1 LGRLYSVQLSEE
13 RRQFLISTFSEL
25 PISQCL
31 QERLSTNNF
40 HTPTPVQSG
49 AIPTALAGKDL
60 VATAQTGTGKTL
72 AFLIPVLERLL
83 KIQATSVHVLVLVPT
98 RELAIQV
105 QQQYEQLRGK
115 KLRAAALVI
124 GGVSERQQI
133 ATLRTANLVIATP
146 GRLED
151 FLRRKLVNLDGTHIL
166 VLDEA
171 DRMLDMGFLPAIRRI
186 AEALPKQRQTLCF
199 SATLDPAVA
208 HIFSDFVKDPVR
220 IALGST
226 SKPADSVTLQAFE
239 VASNQRLA
247 LLSRLLKEE
256 EGRYLVFVRTKRG
269 ADRLTRQLRKS
280 GFSAGMLHGNRSQS
294 QRNAALADFQNGT
307 VPILVA
313 TDVASRGIHV
323 DNVAHV
329 INYELPQLA
338 EDLIHR
344 VGRTGRI
351 GTQGLASVFVAHQD
365 RVEFRNV
372 ERTLGIKIQ
381 RMSVDEDLPLEERAG
396 PVIVHGVP
404 VQMSARSKMVKLPG
418 ELFQRYATV

>member
-1 LGRLYSVQLSEE
+1 M
-13 RRQFLISTFSEL
+13 ISKFSEL
-25 PISQCL
+25 PILQYL

-40 HTPTPVQSG
+40 HTPTPVQSR
-49 AIPTALAGKDL
+49 AIPAALTGKDL
-60 VATAQTGTGKTL
+60 LATAQTGTGKTL
-72 AFLIPVLERLL
+72 GFLIPIAELLL
-83 KIQATSVHVLVLVPT
+83 KTRAAGIHALVLVPT

-115 KLRAAALVI
+115 KLRAAALAI
-124 GGVSERQQI
+124 GGASERQQI
-133 ATLRTANLVIATP
+133 AALRTAHLLIATP

-151 FLRRKLVNLDGTHIL
+151 FLRRKLVKLDGTQIL

-171 DRMLDMGFLPAIRRI
+171 DRMLDMGFLPAIRRLT
-186 AEALPKQRQTLCF
+186 ESLPRQRQTLCF

-208 HIFSDFVKDPVR
+208 HIIGDFVKDPLR

-226 SKPADSVTLQAFE
+226 SKPADSVKLQAFE
-239 VASNQRLA
+239 VASNQRLS

-256 EGRYLVFVRTKRG
+256 DGRCLVFVRTKRG
-269 ADRLTRQLRKS
+269 ADRLTRQLRKE
-280 GFSAGMLHGNRSQS
+280 GFSAGTLHGDRSQS

-307 VPILVA
+307 MPILVA

-351 GTQGLASVFVAHQD
+351 GAQGLASVFVSHQD
-365 RVEFRNV
+365 RAEFRNV
-372 ERTLGIKIQ
+372 ERTLGIKIE
-381 RMSVDEDLPLEERAG
+381 RMPVNDDLPVEERSG
-396 PVIVHGVP
+396 PVTVHGVP
-404 VQMSARSKMVKLPG
+404 VQMSARSKMVRLPG
-418 ELFQRYATV
+418 EIFQRYAIV

>member
-1 LGRLYSVQLSEE
+1 M
-13 RRQFLISTFSEL
+13 ISKFSEL
-25 PISQCL
+25 PILQYL

-40 HTPTPVQSG
+40 HTPTPVQSR
-49 AIPTALAGKDL
+49 AIPAALTGKDL
-60 VATAQTGTGKTL
+60 LATAQTGTGKTL
-72 AFLIPVLERLL
+72 GFLIPIAELLL
-83 KIQATSVHVLVLVPT
+83 KTRAAGIHALVLVPT

-115 KLRAAALVI
+115 KLRAAALAI
-124 GGVSERQQI
+124 GGASERQQI
-133 ATLRTANLVIATP
+133 AALRTAHLLIATP

-151 FLRRKLVNLDGTHIL
+151 FLRRKLVKLDGTQIL

-186 AEALPKQRQTLCF
+186 TESLPRQRQTLCF

-208 HIFSDFVKDPVR
+208 HIIGDFVKDPLR

-226 SKPADSVTLQAFE
+226 SKPADSVKLQAFE
-239 VASNQRLA
+239 VASNQRLS

-256 EGRYLVFVRTKRG
+256 DGRSLVFVRTKRG
-269 ADRLTRQLRKS
+269 ADRLTRQLRKE
-280 GFSAGMLHGNRSQS
+280 GFSAGTLHGDRSQS

-307 VPILVA
+307 MPILVA

-351 GTQGLASVFVAHQD
+351 GAQGLASVFVSHQD
-365 RVEFRNV
+365 RAEFRNV
-372 ERTLGIKIQ
+372 ERTLGIKIE
-381 RMSVDEDLPLEERAG
+381 RMPVNDDLPAEERSG
-396 PVIVHGVP
+396 PVTVHGVP
-404 VQMSARSKMVKLPG
+404 VQMSARSKMVRLPG
-418 ELFQRYATV
+418 EIFQRYAIV